1 MFKDLKDAINPHIT
15 ISDYKK
21 TYLNIKNFRLNWIQ
35 RTPEH
40 IDFLGTNLMGVY
52 SLRFTIP
59 DEDLWYLTLDV
70 DKKQLQQDI
79 YQTKG
84 IIKSMKTIS
93 SAFYN
98 LSVYLMHLYTTG
110 VNTGLKE
117 HEKTDAIK
125 EIFFVMVY
133 KMTGSI
139 NSQRFKYP
147 CPPEIAKAAHERL
160 SNKFLLK
167 RFNSW
172 QEVFDYKTLD
182 VLPKGIHYPRLI
194 KYNTDNA
201 NRIISDIQTKLR
213 DIYRNVY
220 SIIME
225 IKDDNTAKIKS
236 TSLLKEG
243 DDEEGYNGI
252 TNREDKYISYLTTN
266 IRSYNDIYNED
277 IINLLLTIYTV
288 LTKPNVEKV
297 LKYFTDNYDNNK
309 DIKEIVEKCVPISI
323 AYLTR
328 KEITC
333 NYTKHIYDIIIAL
346 KGYFGTT
353 KTKDEST
360 ELLNKTMT
368 HIKTAIYGTQSISF
382 RQRKPVFNMAIL
394 ILSYFV
400 VLAFLSVN

>member
-1 MFKDLKDAINPHIT
+1 MFKDLKEAINPHIT
-15 ISDYKK
+15 ITDYKK

-79 YQTKG
+79 YRTKG

-182 VLPKGIHYPRLI
+182 VLPKGIHYPRLV
-194 KYNTDNA
+194 KYNTDSA

-243 DDEEGYNGI
+243 DDEEEYNGI
-252 TNREDKYISYLTTN
+252 SNREDKYVSFLTTN
-266 IRSYNDIYNED
+266 IRSFNDIYNED
-277 IINLLLTIYTV
+277 IINLLLTVYPV
-288 LTKPNVEKV
+288 LTKVNVEKV
-297 LKYFTDNYDNNK
+297 LKYFSDNYDSN
-309 DIKEIVEKCVPISI
+309 KEIQEIIEKCVPLSI

-328 KEITC
+328 REITS
-333 NYTKHIYDIIIAL
+333 NYTKHLYDVIIAL

-368 HIKTAIYGTQSISF
+368 HIKTTIYGTQNISF
-382 RQRKPVFNMAIL
+382 RQRKPVYNMAIL

-400 VLAFLSVN
+400 VLAFYSVN